1 MRDICVGWRV
11 LPAEVGVGALVRLG
25 VRAGVDA
32 AASVLLAATVCTRA
46 GGIAV
51 AAPDDGEGTAEGS
64 AVGVG
69 MCACDASAAEEGIG
83 DGKGVAVV
91 FAVCFTAA

>member
-1 MRDICVGWRV
+1 MCVGWMV
-11 LPAEVGVGALVRLG
+11 LPAGVGVGALVRLG

-46 GGIAV
+46 GGITV
-51 AAPDDGEGTAEGS
+51 AAPEDGEGTAEGL
-64 AVGVG
+64 AVSVG
-69 MCACDASAAEEGIG
+69 MCACDATAEEGIG
-83 DGKGVAVV
+83 DGKGVVVV